1 MCFVFDYFM
10 CLLNVFFFF
19 TQELRNQL
27 ILNGLKHLLPRDTQK
42 CEQIK
47 LTKSQLCKV
56 VAIAADLIVD
66 RHGTKVA
73 PLVREN
79 WAMIIKS
86 IFPELMVE
94 NLKAKLTTRIR
105 NMHRPKKA
113 KRAKKVG
120 EISENDI
127 PNVEVDSNANMN
139 DSSDIESFLPKHIV
153 QGNKTQ

>member
-86 IFPELMVE
+86 IFPELME
-94 NLKAKLTTRIR
+94 R